1 MLSKTNIK
9 RTTNVPKLC
18 RRQIL
23 VTLTSN
29 GNTIKIAEPTT
40 KTLFLFQMASLP
52 LSRNY
57 SYTSTDSDDSDADS
71 AMLASCSL
79 QEIRQEDLAAILPDQ
94 QDCDAFGGF
103 ESRTDKNSTQTGDAS
118 GSDMELPQQAVN
130 ALIQRTT
137 ESSSE
142 SESHA
147 PPNPNSLYANSLL
160 QQFVAQTQLLNAPS
174 AAPPAGADGP
184 REQPEQADGAS
195 KDVAKRKR
203 GRPRKTKAHRKAT
216 VSDSKPPIVSKQGD
230 FCGNPNVSPDSGIQ
244 NSPEHVSSPEPNPKP
259 TRENDLKKPSIKTNP
274 SPTKNSS
281 KPTNTA
287 IKPPNSALNSPKPS
301 NTTPKPNSAK
311 TALNSSESPTKHK
324 EQQQQSKL
332 PVTSNR
338 FDRLLYANADR
349 VLYPPRRKAG
359 RPPINRKGPGRPP
372 KHRQHAPAIVE
383 VAETA
388 LKPANRSTG
397 EKIAAKS
404 SKTKKSHGSKEV
416 APQITSN
423 TEAKVNGIKE
433 ITSKKTKSKLLFE
446 ICERVSM
453 RLELNNKYTQK
464 SQDNAKNTSAI
475 ANNKPVTFK
484 TRKSRVLEC
493 KNKLGNVKNQAI
505 TLKNVK
511 LMHSKHK
518 HKKHKKCKFK
528 ILKPVTAAVI
538 DPKINVEIE
547 KLIADFVKFCY
558 ISSTKSAKENIP
570 EMIKALKKVS
580 KKRKTSEYNE
590 RKKKKQSVNNTL
602 SKETNSNEQR
612 LPLKKR
618 HYHLTT
624 NETKPETETPPTAK
638 EAIVETKPEKAK
650 TSITKTSNASAK
662 TESVKPSSTSAV
674 PKYIPV
680 IKSPNNSTPKVTT
693 INNNEYEVANSKSQV
708 GSHIDEA
715 IEACITR
722 YSGEGEELKKTPKKE
737 ETTPK
742 EEKEKVPISSNLTA
756 TTPKKRHRLEINN
769 AAKEV
774 QIKSEKASTNT
785 ISDKIE
791 VQKARSKTS
800 LESVVNEL
808 KLKKNLTHK
817 ATDVGQKKADK
828 KLDTIAQIITRKKNL
843 SEEPSSNTTSKPAA
857 VSNTEITES
866 QKRKKEASKE
876 EANRDSVIKYPVCKK
891 AKPAETEKLEYI
903 DAKPTGIF
911 MPTCDLEMLIPSS
924 AIVAPKSEEI
934 TPLKSEKTEAET
946 DKKSPATTE
955 KHEIVKKQKTPPT
968 PEALK
973 KKIRKR
979 RAINRTGF
987 PTVKKKKKK
996 IFTAETS
1003 IGEPETSQKKNEC
1016 DRVPKEGEEYSKF
1029 LQRTESTIVTI
1040 EKPEMASDLDSV
1052 SKWEVLSECDSLP
1065 QEERTEIEADDI
1077 RIEIKTDR
1085 MSLRPRDLSPATS
1098 VDTTSSKTKIKEE
1111 NLEDLDDLPLE
1122 LRIKLKDKTERNKKR
1137 KETKKGTK
1145 CSDEVVSCHSVY
1157 KRKFRDVSPASSV
1170 EQFIEKRLREER
1182 ASASSDELKR
1192 NRKAPRWR
1200 KKYLVAG
1207 LFSDYYK
1214 EDE

>member
-1 MLSKTNIK
+1 
-9 RTTNVPKLC
+9 
-18 RRQIL
+18 
-23 VTLTSN
+23 
-29 GNTIKIAEPTT
+29 
-40 KTLFLFQMASLP
+40 MASLP

-57 SYTSTDSDDSDADS
+57 TYTSTDTDDSDADS

-103 ESRTDKNSTQTGDAS
+103 GGRADGSPARAGDAS

-142 SESHA
+142 SESRA
-147 PPNPNSLYANSLL
+147 NPGALYANSLL
-160 QQFVAQTQLLNAPS
+160 QQFVAQTQMLNAPS
-174 AAPPAGADGP
+174 AAPPATSDGA
-184 REQPEQADGAS
+184 REQPNEQVSAVG
-195 KDVAKRKR
+195 KDAVKRKR
-203 GRPRKTKAHRKAT
+203 GRPKKTKARRNAAGASEQKA
-216 VSDSKPPIVSKQGD
+216 PPVGKQGD

-244 NSPEHVSSPEPNPKP
+244 NSPEHVSSPEPNPSVSLKTKP
-259 TRENDLKKPSIKTNP
+259 TRESDTKKSSTNSKPNPNPIKTTP
-274 SPTKNSS
+274 
-281 KPTNTA
+281 KPTNPA
-287 IKPPNSALNSPKPS
+287 PKPPNSTEQSPKP
-301 NTTPKPNSAK
+301 
-311 TALNSSESPTKHK
+311 K

-372 KHRQHAPAIVE
+372 KHRQSAIVDQKPQAK

-388 LKPANRSTG
+388 LKPANRSST
-397 EKIAAKS
+397 EKIASKT
-404 SKTKKSHGSKEV
+404 SKTKKSHVNKEA

-423 TEAKVNGIKE
+423 SDAKVNGIKD
-433 ITSKKTKSKLLFE
+433 IASKKTKSKLLFE

-453 RLELNNKYTQK
+453 RLELNNKYAHK
-464 SQDNAKNTSAI
+464 SQDNPKNTTGAS
-475 ANNKPVTFK
+475 NKPVTFK

-493 KNKLGNVKNQAI
+493 KNKLGNKNQAI

-528 ILKPVTAAVI
+528 ILKPVTAAVV

-558 ISSTKSAKENIP
+558 ISSTKSSKENIP

-590 RKKKKQSVNNTL
+590 RKKKKQAVNNTL
-602 SKETNSNEQR
+602 NKETNSNEQR

-618 HYHLTT
+618 HYHLTA
-624 NETKPETETPPTAK
+624 NETKPETETPAAK
-638 EAIVETKPEKAK
+638 EATTVETKPEKAK
-650 TSITKTSNASAK
+650 TLTKTSSASAK
-662 TESVKPSSTSAV
+662 TEPVKTSTTSAV

-680 IKSPNNSTPKVTT
+680 IKSPNNSAPKVTT
-693 INNNEYEVANSKSQV
+693 INNNEYEMANSKSQI

-742 EEKEKVPISSNLTA
+742 EEKEKVPVASNITA

-774 QIKSEKASTNT
+774 QIKSEKTTSTSST
-785 ISDKIE
+785 SDKTE
-791 VQKARSKTS
+791 VLKARNKTS

-817 ATDVGQKKADK
+817 ASDVGQKKADK
-828 KLDTIAQIITRKKNL
+828 KIDTIAQIITRKKTQT
-843 SEEPSSNTTSKPAA
+843 EEPSSNTTSKVAP
-857 VSNTEITES
+857 VSTTETTES

-876 EANRDSVIKYPVCKK
+876 EASRDSVIKYPACKK

-911 MPTCDLEMLIPSS
+911 MPTCDLEMLIPTPP
-924 AIVAPKSEEI
+924 VVTPKTEES
-934 TPLKSEKTEAET
+934 TPPPKPEKTETET
-946 DKKSPATTE
+946 DKAPAATE
-955 KHEIVKKQKTPPT
+955 KPEIVTKHKTPPT

-996 IFTAETS
+996 IFPAETS
-1003 IGEPETSQKKNEC
+1003 ISEPEIAQKQSEC

-1029 LQRTESTIVTI
+1029 LQRTENTMVTVEKTEIV
-1040 EKPEMASDLDSV
+1040 SDLDSV

-1077 RIEIKTDR
+1077 KIDGKPER
-1085 MSLRPRDLSPATS
+1085 MSLRHRDLSPATS
-1098 VDTTSSKTKIKEE
+1098 IDTISSKSKLKEE
-1111 NLEDLDDLPLE
+1111 NLEDVDDLPLE
-1122 LRIKLKDKTERNKKR
+1122 LRIKLKNKTERFRKR
-1137 KETKKGTK
+1137 KEITRKEG
-1145 CSDEVVSCHSVY
+1145 SVSCHPMY
-1157 KRKFRDVSPASSV
+1157 KRKFRDISPASSV